1 MTANEETRRL
11 EQAAAWRLRLAGLR
25 SETCPELKEWLA
37 ADARNCAAWCKV
49 QTPWEILGDHATSP
63 EIIHLRRAALAHANG
78 AGAGFR
84 SRIGSNRLPALAAS
98 AAAVLVAIGAVLL
111 WQSYHHFD
119 VYRTQAGER
128 RTETLSDGS
137 EITLDSN
144 SEVRVRYSKHS
155 RELVLASGQAL
166 FNVAH
171 DVLRPFSVAA
181 DRHEI
186 VATGTSFN
194 VDLLG
199 PQLLVTLLEGHVI
212 VVPHDGDRDW
222 SGGSGDVPSGNGVL
236 PGPDPP
242 AARIEMDAGEQ
253 LTVSSRDAP
262 RITRVNVDH
271 AVAWEK
277 GSLVF
282 KDEPLAS
289 VVRRVGR
296 YSEHRIVIA
305 DESTANLRVSGV
317 FREGDVEGFVS
328 TVVNYLPVLA
338 EHESDGS
345 VRLGAASAPA
355 AP

>member
-11 EQAAAWRLRLAGLR
+11 EQATAWRLRLAETR
-25 SETCPELKEWLA
+25 SETCPELEQWLA
-37 ADARNCAAWCKV
+37 ADSRNCAAWYKV
-49 QTPWEILGDHATSP
+49 QTPWEILGDHATSS
-63 EIIHLRRAALAHANG
+63 EVIHLRRAALAHANG
-78 AGAGFR
+78 AAAGFR
-84 SRIGSNRLPALAAS
+84 SRFGLNRPAVLVAS
-98 AAAVLVAIGAVLL
+98 AAAVIMAIGSALL
-111 WQSYHHFD
+111 WQSAHHFD
-119 VYRTQAGER
+119 VYRTKAGER

-155 RELVLASGQAL
+155 RELVLTSGQAL

-181 DRHEI
+181 DQHEI

-199 PQLLVTLLEGHVI
+199 QQLLVTLLEGHVI
-212 VVPHDGDRDW
+212 VVPHDGDKD
-222 SGGSGDVPSGNGVL
+222 GVL
-236 PGPDPP
+236 PGPDPAGTASSP

-296 YSEHRIVIA
+296 YSERRIVIA
-305 DESTANLRVSGV
+305 DESTANLRISGV

-328 TVVNYLPVLA
+328 TVVSYLPVLA

-345 VRLGAASAPA
+345 VRLGAAPAPA

>member
-11 EQAAAWRLRLAGLR
+11 EQATAWRLRLAESR
-25 SETCPELKEWLA
+25 SETCQELEEWLV
-37 ADARNCAAWCKV
+37 ADARNSAAWYKV
-49 QTPWEILGDHATSP
+49 QAPWEILGDHATSP

-78 AGAGFR
+78 AAAGSR
-84 SRIGSNRLPALAAS
+84 SRFGLNRRAALAAS
-98 AAAVLVAIGAVLL
+98 AAAIIVAIGSALL
-111 WQSYHHFD
+111 WQSDHRFD
-119 VYRTQAGER
+119 VYRTKAGER

-144 SEVRVRYSKHS
+144 SEVRVPYSKHS
-155 RELVLASGQAL
+155 RELVLTSGQAL

-212 VVPHDGDRDW
+212 VVPHDGDKD
-222 SGGSGDVPSGNGVL
+222 GVL
-236 PGPDPP
+236 PGPDPGGTASSP

-253 LTVSSRDAP
+253 LIIAP
-262 RITRVNVDH
+262 RLVPSITRVNVDR

-296 YSEHRIVIA
+296 YSEHPIVIA
-305 DESTANLRVSGV
+305 DESTANLRISGV

-345 VRLGAASAPA
+345 VRLGAAPASAP
-355 AP
+355 

>member
-1 MTANEETRRL
+1 MTTNEETRRL
-11 EQAAAWRLRLAGLR
+11 EQATAWRLRLAESR
-25 SETCPELKEWLA
+25 SETCPGLEEWLA
-37 ADARNCAAWCKV
+37 ADSRNAAAWYKV

-63 EIIHLRRAALAHANG
+63 QIIHLRRAALAHANG
-78 AGAGFR
+78 AAPGFR
-84 SRIGSNRLPALAAS
+84 SRFGLKRPAVLVAS
-98 AAAVLVAIGAVLL
+98 AAAVMMAIGSALL
-111 WQSYHHFD
+111 WQSSHHFD
-119 VYRTQAGER
+119 VYRTKAGER

-199 PQLLVTLLEGHVI
+199 SQLLVTLLEGHVI
-212 VVPHDGDRDW
+212 VVPHDGDKD
-222 SGGSGDVPSGNGVL
+222 SVL
-236 PGPDPP
+236 PGPDPAGAASSP

-296 YSEHRIVIA
+296 YSERRILIA
-305 DESTANLRVSGV
+305 DESTANLRISGV

-328 TVVNYLPVLA
+328 TVVSYLPVLA
-338 EHESDGS
+338 EHQSDGS
-345 VRLGAASAPA
+345 VRLGAAPDAA

>member
-11 EQAAAWRLRLAGLR
+11 EQATAWRLRLAESR
-25 SETCPELKEWLA
+25 SETCPELEEWLT
-37 ADARNCAAWCKV
+37 ADTRNCAAWYKV

-63 EIIHLRRAALAHANG
+63 QIIHLRRAALAHANG
-78 AGAGFR
+78 AAAGFR
-84 SRIGSNRLPALAAS
+84 SRFGMNRPAILVAS
-98 AAAVLVAIGAVLL
+98 AAAVIMAIGSALL
-111 WQSYHHFD
+111 WQSSHHFD
-119 VYRTQAGER
+119 VYRTKAGER

-144 SEVRVRYSKHS
+144 SEVRVRYGKHS

-166 FNVAH
+166 
-171 DVLRPFSVAA
+171 
-181 DRHEI
+181 
-186 VATGTSFN
+186 FN

-212 VVPHDGDRDW
+212 VVPHDGDKD
-222 SGGSGDVPSGNGVL
+222 GVL
-236 PGPDPP
+236 PGPDPAGTASSP

-296 YSEHRIVIA
+296 YSERRIVIA
-305 DESTANLRVSGV
+305 DESTANLRISGV

-328 TVVNYLPVLA
+328 TVVSYLPVLA

-345 VRLGAASAPA
+345 VRLGAAPAPA

>member
-11 EQAAAWRLRLAGLR
+11 EQATAWRLRLAESR

-37 ADARNCAAWCKV
+37 ADTRNCAAWYKV
-49 QTPWEILGDHATSP
+49 QAPWEILGDHATSP

-78 AGAGFR
+78 AAAGLR
-84 SRIGSNRLPALAAS
+84 SRFGSHRLAVLVAS
-98 AAAVLVAIGAVLL
+98 AAAVIMAIGSALL
-111 WQSYHHFD
+111 WQSSHHFD
-119 VYRTQAGER
+119 VYRTKAGER

-155 RELVLASGQAL
+155 RELVLAGGQAL

-212 VVPHDGDRDW
+212 VVPHDGDKD
-222 SGGSGDVPSGNGVL
+222 GVL
-236 PGPDPP
+236 PGPDLAGTASSP

-253 LTVSSRDAP
+253 LIVSSRDAP
-262 RITRVNVDH
+262 TITRVNVDH

-305 DESTANLRVSGV
+305 DESTANLRISGV

-328 TVVNYLPVLA
+328 TVVSYLPVLA

-345 VRLGAASAPA
+345 VRLGAAPDPA
-355 AP
+355 TP

>member
-1 MTANEETRRL
+1 MTTTEETRRL
-11 EQAAAWRLRLAGLR
+11 EQAAAWRLRLDESR
-25 SETCPELKEWLA
+25 SATRPELEEWLA
-37 ADARNCAAWCKV
+37 ADARNAAAWYKV

-78 AGAGFR
+78 AAAGVR
-84 SRIGSNRLPALAAS
+84 SRFGLNRSAALAAS
-98 AAAVLVAIGAVLL
+98 AAAVIVAIGSALL

-119 VYRTQAGER
+119 VYRTKAGER

-155 RELVLASGQAL
+155 RELVLTSGQAL

-181 DRHEI
+181 DRHDI

-212 VVPHDGDRDW
+212 VVPHDVDKD
-222 SGGSGDVPSGNGVL
+222 GVL
-236 PGPDPP
+236 PGPDPAGTTSFL

-253 LTVSSRDAP
+253 LTVSSREAP

-282 KDEPLAS
+282 KDEPLES

-296 YSEHRIVIA
+296 YSEHPIVIA
-305 DESTANLRVSGV
+305 DESTANLRISGV

-328 TVVNYLPVLA
+328 TVVSYLPVLA
-338 EHESDGS
+338 ERGSDGS